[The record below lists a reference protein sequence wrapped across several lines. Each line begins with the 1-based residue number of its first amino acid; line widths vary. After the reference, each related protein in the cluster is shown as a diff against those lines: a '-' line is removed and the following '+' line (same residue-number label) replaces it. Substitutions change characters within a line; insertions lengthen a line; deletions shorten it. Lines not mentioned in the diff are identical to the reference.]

1 MKVLNLQCGQA
12 HGFEGWFG
20 SEADYQSQRARGLVS
35 CPLCGDA
42 QIVKLP
48 SAPRLNL
55 GAAQPAP
62 SPAATSAGAG
72 ADGASGSGSSAGSG
86 AGSGAAQG
94 TPDFSAAASPAQ
106 PAQLQQMQAALMHAV
121 RQVMAH
127 TEDVGNQFADE
138 ARKMHYGEAKERG
151 IRGQVTREESE
162 ALQDEGIEVMAL
174 PMLES
179 LKGPLQ

>member
-1 MKVLNLQCGQA
+1 MKVLDLQCGQA

-20 SEADYQSQRARGLVS
+20 SEEDYQSQRARGLVS

-55 GAAQPAP
+55 GATAPAP
-62 SPAATSAGAG
+62 SPAAAEPS
-72 ADGASGSGSSAGSG
+72 SG
-86 AGSGAAQG
+86 GAAPG
-94 TPDFSAAASPAQ
+94 LAPVTLPAQ
-106 PAQLQQMQAALMHAV
+106 AHSNEPAHLTLQQMQAALMHAV
-121 RQVMAH
+121 RHVMAH
-127 TEDVGNQFADE
+127 TEDVGTQFADE
-138 ARKMHYGEAKERG
+138 ARKMHYGEAQERG
-151 IRGQVTREESE
+151 IRGQVTREETE
-162 ALQDEGIEVMAL
+162 ALLDEGIEVLAL

>member
-1 MKVLNLQCGQA
+1 MKVLDLQCGQA

-20 SEADYQSQRARGLVS
+20 SEEDYQSQRARGLVS

-55 GAAQPAP
+55 GATAPAP
-62 SPAATSAGAG
+62 SPAAAEPS
-72 ADGASGSGSSAGSG
+72 SG
-86 AGSGAAQG
+86 GAAPG
-94 TPDFSAAASPAQ
+94 LAPVTLPAQ
-106 PAQLQQMQAALMHAV
+106 AHSNEPAHLTLQHMQAALMHAV
-121 RQVMAH
+121 RHVMAH
-127 TEDVGNQFADE
+127 TEDVGTQFADE
-138 ARKMHYGEAKERG
+138 ARKMHYGKAQERG
-151 IRGQVTREESE
+151 IRGQVTREETE
-162 ALQDEGIEVMAL
+162 ALLDEGIEVLAL